1 MAAIKYTT
9 EWVLTICVLFALF
22 PLQTRGENVPHEI
35 AGIVLGSSVETYPDI
50 IQTNFMK
57 EVVVTDWHG
66 FRKGVISYGACRYID
81 QILKI
86 DMKYEDKSKTFYK
99 KLLKKFRKDFGPHD
113 SWEGDSFGVLHVWK
127 WHFIDKE
134 QNRVNLVLQYNGKD
148 SSETI
153 GNMVKLSYPKKIEE
167 ERLCFNEMCEQSK
180 ENTDEKRREE
190 MKKSDWSFLIPR

>member
-1 MAAIKYTT
+1 MAAMKYTT
-9 EWVLTICVLFALF
+9 QWILTICLAIALF
-22 PLQTRGENVPHEI
+22 PLQTRAENVPHEI
-35 AGIVLGSSVETYPDI
+35 AGIVLGSSVEAYPAI

-57 EVVVTDWHG
+57 EVVVTDYHG
-66 FRKGVISYGACRYID
+66 FRKGVISYGVCKHND

-99 KLLKKFRKDFGPHD
+99 KLLKKFRKNFGPPD

-134 QNRVNLVLQYNGKD
+134 QDRVNLVLQYNGKD

-153 GNMVKLSYPKKIEE
+153 GNMVKLSYPGKIKE
-167 ERLCFNEMCEQSK
+167 ERLCFNDMCRQSK

-190 MKKSDWSFLIPR
+190 LKKSDWSFLVPR